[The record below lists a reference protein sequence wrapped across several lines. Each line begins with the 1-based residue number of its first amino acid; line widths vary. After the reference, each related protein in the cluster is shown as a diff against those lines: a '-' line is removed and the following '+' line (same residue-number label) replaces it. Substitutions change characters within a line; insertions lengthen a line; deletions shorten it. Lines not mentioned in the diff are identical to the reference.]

1 MCSAEAAPVAVA
13 AEALEAL
20 DQLLVHALETGDL
33 SQLSLLGY
41 GEISCVLAVDATR
54 AAKPLPPFRDASAV
68 DRYRRTFH
76 AYLEGLAQRGI
87 PPLPSELH
95 VVERPGGQP
104 VVWCVQ
110 PRLSGDALLPNVLRR
125 RPEAEG
131 GALFEELLD
140 RLHGAVDGAFGV
152 DGQLSNWALMDGE
165 LRYLDV
171 TTPMMRDADGT
182 EVLDTSLF
190 LASLPALLRPAV
202 RRFAL
207 RSILDKYYDPRGVVL
222 DVLGNLLKERLDLL
236 LPPFL
241 EQANRRTAAPITVTE
256 VRRYYAA
263 DARLWS
269 LMQRLRRMDRHWQT
283 RVRRRPY
290 PFLLPGPIER

>member
-1 MCSAEAAPVAVA
+1 MCSAEAAPVAV
-13 AEALEAL
+13 EALEAL
-20 DQLLVHALETGDL
+20 DQLLVHALETGDV

-54 AAKPLPPFRDASAV
+54 AAKPLPPFRDAAAV
-68 DRYRRTFH
+68 ERYRRTFR
-76 AYLEGLAQRGI
+76 AYLKGLTQRGI
-87 PPLPSELH
+87 PPLPSTLH
-95 VVERPGGQP
+95 VVERPGGLP

-110 PRLSGDALLPNVLRR
+110 PRLSGEALLPNVLRR

-131 GALFEELLD
+131 SGLFEELVD
-140 RLHGAVDGAFGV
+140 RLHGAVDGTFGV

-171 TTPMMRDADGT
+171 TTPMMRDATGA
-182 EVLDTSLF
+182 EMLDTSLF

-207 RSILDKYYDPRGVVL
+207 RSILDKYYDPRGVLL
-222 DVLGNLLKERLDLL
+222 DLLGNLLKERLDPL

-241 EQANRRTAAPITVTE
+241 EQANRRVTAPITVTE

-269 LMQRLRRMDRHWQT
+269 LMQRLRRIDRQWQT

-290 PFLLPGPIER
+290 PFLLPGRIER

>member
-1 MCSAEAAPVAVA
+1 MCSAEAAPVAL
-13 AEALEAL
+13 EALEAL
-20 DQLLVHALETGDL
+20 DQLLVHALETGDV

-54 AAKPLPPFRDASAV
+54 AAKPLPPFRDAAAV
-68 DRYRRTFH
+68 ERYRRTFH
-76 AYLEGLAQRGI
+76 AYLGGLAQRGI
-87 PPLPSELH
+87 APLPSELH
-95 VVERPGGQP
+95 VVERAEGQP

-125 RPEAEG
+125 RPAAEG
-131 GALFEELLD
+131 VALFEELLD
-140 RLHGAVDGAFGV
+140 RLDGAVDGTFGV
-152 DGQLSNWALMDGE
+152 DGQLSNWALVDGE
-165 LRYLDV
+165 LHYLDV
-171 TTPMMRDADGT
+171 TTPMMRDADGA

-190 LASLPALLRPAV
+190 LASLPVLLRPAV

-207 RSILDKYYDPRGVVL
+207 RSILDKYYDPRGVLL
-222 DVLGNLLKERLDLL
+222 DLLGNLLKERLDPL

-241 EQANRRTAAPITVTE
+241 EQANRRMSAPITVTE
-256 VRRYYAA
+256 VRRSYAA

-269 LMQRLRRMDRHWQT
+269 LMQRLRRIDRHWQT

>member
-1 MCSAEAAPVAVA
+1 MCSAEAAPVAV
-13 AEALEAL
+13 EALEAL
-20 DQLLVHALETGDL
+20 DQLLVHALETGDV

-54 AAKPLPPFRDASAV
+54 AAKPLPPFRDAAAV
-68 DRYRRTFH
+68 ERYRRTFR
-76 AYLEGLAQRGI
+76 AYLEGLTQRGI
-87 PPLPSELH
+87 PPLPSTLH
-95 VVERPGGQP
+95 VVERPGGLP

-110 PRLSGDALLPNVLRR
+110 PRLSGEALLPNVLRL

-131 GALFEELLD
+131 GALFEEVVD
-140 RLHGAVDGAFGV
+140 RLHGAVDGTFGV

-171 TTPMMRDADGT
+171 TTPMMRDATGA
-182 EVLDTSLF
+182 EMLDTSLF

-207 RSILDKYYDPRGVVL
+207 RSILDKYYDPRGVLL
-222 DVLGNLLKERLDLL
+222 DLLGNLLKERLDPL

-241 EQANRRTAAPITVTE
+241 EQANRRVTAPITVTE

-269 LMQRLRRMDRHWQT
+269 LMQRLRRIDRQWQT

>member
-1 MCSAEAAPVAVA
+1 MCSAEAAPVAV
-13 AEALEAL
+13 EALEAL
-20 DQLLVHALETGDL
+20 DQLLVHALETGDV

-54 AAKPLPPFRDASAV
+54 AAKPLPPFRDAAAV
-68 DRYRRTFH
+68 ERYRRTFR
-76 AYLEGLAQRGI
+76 AYLEGLTQRGI
-87 PPLPSELH
+87 PPLPSTLH
-95 VVERPGGQP
+95 VVERPGGLP

-110 PRLSGDALLPNVLRR
+110 PRLSGEALLPNVLRL

-131 GALFEELLD
+131 GALFEEVVD
-140 RLHGAVDGAFGV
+140 RLHGAVDGTFGV

-171 TTPMMRDADGT
+171 TTPMMRDATGA
-182 EVLDTSLF
+182 EMLDTSLF

-207 RSILDKYYDPRGVVL
+207 RSILDKYYDPRGVLL
-222 DVLGNLLKERLDLL
+222 DLLGNLLKERLDPL

-241 EQANRRTAAPITVTE
+241 EQANRRVTAPITVTE

-269 LMQRLRRMDRHWQT
+269 LMQRLRRIDRQWQT

-290 PFLLPGPIER
+290 PFLLPGRIER